1 MYVSVN
7 IVGWL
12 IQLGMYYKN
21 MRTLYHL
28 WLSPFSRKVRIILM
42 EKNLT
47 FQMEVEETWER
58 RHNFLALNP
67 AGEVPVLIEPDNTV
81 LADSMAICEYL
92 EEKYPEPNLIGKSL
106 YDRAEVRRLV
116 AWFDQKF
123 NKEVTNKLLNEK
135 VMKRFL
141 GLGEPNSR
149 EIRAAQSNIH
159 THLDYITFLTD
170 RRFWLAG
177 DHLTLADIAAA
188 AHISA
193 IDYLGDVPWND
204 YKSVKNWYARIKSR
218 PSFQDILSDRI
229 PGLPAPKNYK
239 NPDF

>member
-1 MYVSVN
+1 
-7 IVGWL
+7 
-12 IQLGMYYKN
+12 

-28 WLSPFSRKVRIILM
+28 WLSPFSRKVRLVLA
-42 EKNLT
+42 EKNLD
-47 FQMEVEETWER
+47 FRMEVEQTWER
-58 RHNFLALNP
+58 RHEFLALNP
-67 AGEVPVLIEPDNTV
+67 TGEVPVLVEPDNTV

-92 EEKYPEPNLIGKSL
+92 EEQTPEPNLIGKRP

-123 NKEVTNKLLNEK
+123 NFEVTDKLVNEK

-141 GLGEPNSR
+141 GLGEPDSR
-149 EIRAAQSNIH
+149 EIRAAQANIH

-177 DHLTLADIAAA
+177 EQMTLADIAAA

-193 IDYLGDVPWND
+193 VDY
-204 YKSVKNWYARIKSR
+204 
-218 PSFQDILSDRI
+218 
-229 PGLPAPKNYK
+229 
-239 NPDF
+239 